1 MWLMAILMKGVIG
14 GALAGLATCA
24 VAGLCARVER
34 QTAVSALN
42 STSHIVWGD
51 RAADQ
56 ASASWQYTGTG
67 IALNELALVFW
78 GLVYEMW
85 SHSAIGASMSPLSRG
100 ATVSALAYITD
111 YHLIPRRFTPGF
123 EKRLSPASLFAI
135 YCAIA
140 VILPVAAKV
149 AVSLNGMDFRATAR
163 RTEHGACNR

>member
-1 MWLMAILMKGVIG
+1 MPRTMWLMSFVAKGMIG

-24 VAGLCARVER
+24 VAGLCARAER

-51 RAADQ
+51 RAVDQ
-56 ASASWQYTGTG
+56 TSASWQYTGTG

-85 SHSAIGASMSPLSRG
+85 SHSAIGASMSPLIRG
-100 ATVSALAYITD
+100 VTVSALAYITD

-123 EKRLSPASLFAI
+123 EKRLSQASLCAI

-140 VILPVAAKV
+140 VSLPVAMKVVELGHQGTKDENRGAK
-149 AVSLNGMDFRATAR
+149 R
-163 RTEHGACNR
+163 

>member
-1 MWLMAILMKGVIG
+1 MSRMSSLMKGMIG

-24 VAGLCARVER
+24 VAALCAKAER
-34 QTAVSALN
+34 QPAVSALN

-51 RAADQ
+51 GAADQ

-78 GLVYEMW
+78 GLIYELW

-100 ATVSALAYITD
+100 ATVSVLAYITD

-123 EKRLSPASLFAI
+123 EKRLSPGSLFSI

-140 VILPVAAKV
+140 VSLPVAMKV
-149 AVSLNGMDFRATAR
+149 VGPLKGMDFRGTPTAT
-163 RTEHGACNR
+163 

>member
-1 MWLMAILMKGVIG
+1 MWLMSLLMKGVIG

-56 ASASWQYTGTG
+56 ASASWKYTGTG

-78 GLVYEMW
+78 GLVYEVW
-85 SHSAIGASMSPLSRG
+85 SHSAIGASMPPVSRG

-123 EKRLSPASLFAI
+123 EKRLSPASLSAI

-140 VILPVAAKV
+140 ISLPVAMKV
-149 AVSLNGMDFRATAR
+149 IEPLKGMDFRATPTA
-163 RTEHGACNR
+163 T